1 MHFASTAR
9 NILFNVKTVAEE
21 VDEMLKD
28 VNINEKQMDKIC
40 EEVKGEAS
48 EMRNY
53 LKEKDKY
60 GNNIMFGKYKE
71 IRTTIK

>member
-1 MHFASTAR
+1 
-9 NILFNVKTVAEE
+9 
-21 VDEMLKD
+21 
-28 VNINEKQMDKIC
+28 MDKIC